1 MDVLSDA
8 VTAMRTGQPHSGR
21 VHRPAPFGTR
31 NPPVAGAGFHIVL
44 QGSCWLFPPDGAP
57 IALGVG
63 DVVFLPHGAAHGLAD
78 SLTTPL
84 VDAATSVAEIPPG
97 KDDDG
102 VPADQHRDGSAAATV
117 MLCGA
122 YLLDRSR
129 AHPLLGDLPEVIH
142 LPTRVGHHPGL
153 RAAVDLLGGE
163 LEQPR
168 PGGDAMLPALLDV
181 LLLHILRAWF
191 DEQSA
196 HGVATGWAATLRDPA
211 VAAGLRAIHSAPGRS
226 WTVAELAS
234 QAGLSRAAFARR
246 FAALVGQPPQA
257 YLTWWR
263 MTLAARL
270 LRDGDAS
277 MATVARK
284 VGYTS
289 EFAFA
294 HAFKREH
301 GLAPGGFRRSTQAN
315 AAVSVRGPVGVLTE
329 RQ

>member
-21 VHRPAPFGTR
+21 VRLPAPFGTR

-44 QGSCWLFPPDGAP
+44 QGSCWLFPPAGAP

-63 DVVFLPHGAAHGLAD
+63 DVAFLPHGAAHSLAD

-84 VDAATSVAEIPPG
+84 VDAAASLAEIPPG
-97 KDDDG
+97 QDDDG
-102 VPADQHRDGSAAATV
+102 VPADQHPDGSAAATV

-142 LPTRVGHHPGL
+142 LPARVGHHPEL

-168 PGGDAMLPALLDV
+168 PGGNAMLPALLDV

-196 HGVATGWAATLRDPA
+196 HGVATGWAAALRDPA
-211 VAAGLRAIHSAPGRS
+211 VAAGLRAIHSAPGRP

-234 QAGLSRAAFARR
+234 RAGLSRAAFARR

-270 LRDGDAS
+270 LRDGDAPL
-277 MATVARK
+277 ATVARK

-294 HAFKREH
+294 HAFKREY
-301 GLAPGGFRRSTQAN
+301 GLAPGGFRRSAQAN
-315 AAVSVRGPVGVLTE
+315 AV
-329 RQ
+329 